1 MESIIESLEKF
12 GLTRYEA
19 KAYIGMTNLISG
31 KAEEIARASEI
42 PRSKISIQD
51 LSNTMSCLQ
60 VKYSKIRKMNLLKS
74 LNLPRKNWMKSTM
87 TTYPKFKLL
96 FGLSKQAR
104 TLSIKRL
111 KSLKGLENPST

>member
-42 PRSKISIQD
+42 PRSKIY
-51 LSNTMSCLQ
+51 NT
-60 VKYSKIRKMNLLKS
+60 LKQ
-74 LNLPRKNWMKSTM
+74 LDKKGFITITHTRPLPRKNWMKSTM

>member
-42 PRSKISIQD
+42 NNPYKTSRIPCRASK
-51 LSNTMSCLQ
+51 
-60 VKYSKIRKMNLLKS
+60 
-74 LNLPRKNWMKSTM
+74 
-87 TTYPKFKLL
+87 
-96 FGLSKQAR
+96 
-104 TLSIKRL
+104 
-111 KSLKGLENPST
+111 

>member
-42 PRSKISIQD
+42 PRSI
-51 LSNTMSCLQ
+51 
-60 VKYSKIRKMNLLKS
+60 
-74 LNLPRKNWMKSTM
+74 
-87 TTYPKFKLL
+87 
-96 FGLSKQAR
+96 
-104 TLSIKRL
+104 
-111 KSLKGLENPST
+111 